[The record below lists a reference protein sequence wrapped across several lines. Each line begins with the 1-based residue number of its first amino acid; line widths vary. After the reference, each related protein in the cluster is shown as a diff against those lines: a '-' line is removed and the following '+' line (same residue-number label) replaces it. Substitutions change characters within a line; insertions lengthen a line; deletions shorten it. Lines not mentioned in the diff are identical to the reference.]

1 MLEVEANFQLGS
13 LNTLKLECIA
23 ERYALVLTSVE
34 LQEAL
39 SEARLRSANINVLGG
54 GSNLILN
61 RYLPGMTIHMGLKG
75 RELLE
80 ESADD
85 VVVRLQA
92 GEEWHETVLWANAEG
107 YFGLE
112 NLALIPGSVGAAP
125 VQNIGAYGVEIAQMI
140 EFVHVVD
147 SRNGHLRGLTAAQC
161 CFSYRDSLFKTP
173 EGKHL
178 IITAVD
184 LRLSKR
190 PVVNTSYPALREV
203 VPVDAATP
211 SDVLAAVVAIRQS
224 KLPDPGV
231 EANVGS
237 FFKNPIVDCVTA
249 EHMKAE
255 YPDMPQYPVD
265 ANTVKLS
272 AAWMIDQLGWR
283 GVEECGVSVSE
294 KHALVVINKSARY
307 ASEVIEFTN
316 KITYSVSEKYS
327 VSLDR
332 EPELVGSDQRA

>member
-23 ERYALVLTSVE
+23 ERYALVSTSVE

-140 EFVHVVD
+140 ESVHVVD

-237 FFKNPIVDCVTA
+237 FFKNPIVDCVRA

-316 KITYSVSEKYS
+316 KITHSVSEKYS

>member
-23 ERYALVLTSVE
+23 ERYALVSTSVE

-203 VPVDAATP
+203 VPFDAAMP

-316 KITYSVSEKYS
+316 KITYSVFEKYS

>member
-1 MLEVEANFQLGS
+1 MFEVEANVQLGS

-23 ERYALVLTSVE
+23 ECYVQVSTTGE

-75 RELLE
+75 RELLG

-140 EFVHVVD
+140 ECVHVVD
-147 SRNGHLRGLTAAQC
+147 VRSGDIRALTADEC
-161 CFSYRDSLFKTP
+161 CFSYRDSLFKTS

-178 IITAVD
+178 IIWAVD

-190 PVVNTSYPALREV
+190 PVVNTSYPALREA
-203 VPVDAATP
+203 VPHHTATP
-211 SDVLAAVVAIRQS
+211 FDVLTAVIAVRQS
-224 KLPDPGV
+224 KLPDPSV

-237 FFKNPIVDCVTA
+237 FFKNPIVDRVTA
-249 EHMKAE
+249 EHLKGD

-283 GVEECGVSVSE
+283 GVEEFGVSVSE
-294 KHALVVINKSARY
+294 KHALVVINRSARY
-307 ASEVIEFTN
+307 ASEVIEFTD
-316 KITYSVSEKYS
+316 KITSSVSEKYS

-332 EPELVGSDQRA
+332 EPELVGID

>member
-1 MLEVEANFQLGS
+1 MFEVEANVQLGS

-23 ERYALVLTSVE
+23 ECYVQVSTTGE

-75 RELLE
+75 RELLG

-140 EFVHVVD
+140 ECVHVVD
-147 SRNGHLRGLTAAQC
+147 VRSGDIRALTADEC
-161 CFSYRDSLFKTP
+161 CFSYRDSLFKSS

-178 IITAVD
+178 IIWAVD

-190 PVVNTSYPALREV
+190 PVVNTSYPALREA
-203 VPVDAATP
+203 VPHNTATP
-211 SDVLAAVVAIRQS
+211 SDVLTAVVAVRQS
-224 KLPDPGV
+224 KLPDPSV

-237 FFKNPIVDCVTA
+237 FFKNPIVDRVTA
-249 EHMKAE
+249 EHLKGD

-283 GVEECGVSVSE
+283 GIEEFGVSVSE
-294 KHALVVINKSARY
+294 KHALVVINRSARY
-307 ASEVIEFTN
+307 ASEVIEFTD
-316 KITYSVSEKYS
+316 KITSSVSEKYS

-332 EPELVGSDQRA
+332 EPELVGID

>member
-1 MLEVEANFQLGS
+1 MLKVEANFQLGR

-23 ERYALVLTSVE
+23 ECYVLVSTGGE

-39 SEARLRSANINVLGG
+39 TEARRRSANINVLGG

-92 GEEWHETVLWANAEG
+92 GEEWHETVLWANAKG

-140 EFVHVVD
+140 ECVHVVD
-147 SRNGHLRGLTAAQC
+147 SRNGDIRALTEAEC

-184 LRLSKR
+184 LRLSKH
-190 PVVNTSYPALREV
+190 PVVNTSYPALRQAV
-203 VPVDAATP
+203 SHDAATP
-211 SDVLAAVVAIRQS
+211 SDVLAAVVAIRRS
-224 KLPDPGV
+224 KLPDPSV

-237 FFKNPIVDCVTA
+237 FFKNPIVDREIA
-249 EHMKAE
+249 EHLKGE

-283 GVEECGVSVSE
+283 GVEEFGVSVSE

-316 KITYSVSEKYS
+316 KITSSVSEKYS

>member
-23 ERYALVLTSVE
+23 ERYALVSTSVE

-147 SRNGHLRGLTAAQC
+147 SRNGNLRGLTAAQC

-203 VPVDAATP
+203 VPFDAAMP

>member
-23 ERYALVLTSVE
+23 ERYALVSTSVE

-283 GVEECGVSVSE
+283 GVEEFGVSISE
-294 KHALVVINKSARY
+294 KHALVVINRSARY

-316 KITYSVSEKYS
+316 KITSSVSEKYS
-327 VSLDR
+327 VLLDR
-332 EPELVGSDQRA
+332 EPELAGSDQRA

>member
-1 MLEVEANFQLGS
+1 MFEVEANVQLGS

-23 ERYALVLTSVE
+23 ECYVQVSTTGE

-75 RELLE
+75 RELLG

-85 VVVRLQA
+85 VVIRLQA

-112 NLALIPGSVGAAP
+112 NLALIPGSAGAAP

-140 EFVHVVD
+140 ECVHVVD
-147 SRNGHLRGLTAAQC
+147 VRSGDIRALTADEC
-161 CFSYRDSLFKTP
+161 CFSYRDSLFKTS

-178 IITAVD
+178 IIWAVD

-190 PVVNTSYPALREV
+190 PVVNTSYPALREA
-203 VPVDAATP
+203 VPHHTATP
-211 SDVLAAVVAIRQS
+211 FDVLTAVIAVRQS
-224 KLPDPGV
+224 KLPDPSV

-237 FFKNPIVDCVTA
+237 FFKNPIVDRVTA
-249 EHMKAE
+249 EYLKGD

-283 GVEECGVSVSE
+283 GVEEFGVSVSE
-294 KHALVVINKSARY
+294 KHALVVINRSARY
-307 ASEVIEFTN
+307 ASEVIEFTD
-316 KITYSVSEKYS
+316 KITSSVSEKYS

-332 EPELVGSDQRA
+332 EPELVGID

>member
-1 MLEVEANFQLGS
+1 MFEVEANVQLGS

-23 ERYALVLTSVE
+23 ECYVQVSTTGE

-75 RELLE
+75 RELLG

-140 EFVHVVD
+140 ECVHVVD
-147 SRNGHLRGLTAAQC
+147 VRSGDIRALTADEC
-161 CFSYRDSLFKTP
+161 CFSYRDSLFKSS

-178 IITAVD
+178 IIWAVD

-190 PVVNTSYPALREV
+190 PVVNTSYPALREA
-203 VPVDAATP
+203 VPHNTATP
-211 SDVLAAVVAIRQS
+211 SDVLAAVVAVRQS
-224 KLPDPGV
+224 KLPDPSV

-237 FFKNPIVDCVTA
+237 FFKNPIVDRVTA
-249 EHMKAE
+249 AYLKGD

-283 GVEECGVSVSE
+283 GVEEFGVSVSE
-294 KHALVVINKSARY
+294 KHALVVINRSARY
-307 ASEVIEFTN
+307 ASEVIEFTD
-316 KITYSVSEKYS
+316 KITSSVSEKYS

-332 EPELVGSDQRA
+332 EPELVGID

>member
-1 MLEVEANFQLGS
+1 MLEVKANFQLGS
-13 LNTLKLECIA
+13 LNTLKLECVA
-23 ERYALVLTSVE
+23 ECYALVSTTVE

-39 SEARLRSANINVLGG
+39 SEARLRSSNINVLGG

-61 RYLPGMTIHMGLKG
+61 HYLPGMTIHMGLKG

-92 GEEWHETVLWANAEG
+92 GEEWHETVLWANTEG

-140 EFVHVVD
+140 ECVHVVD
-147 SRNGHLRGLTAAQC
+147 PRNGDPRALAADEC

-190 PVVNTSYPALREV
+190 PVVNTSYPALREA
-203 VPVDAATP
+203 VPYTATP

-224 KLPDPGV
+224 KLPDPSI

-237 FFKNPIVDCVTA
+237 FFKNPIVDRVTA
-249 EHMKAE
+249 EHLKAE

-283 GVEECGVSVSE
+283 GVEELGVAVSE

-316 KITYSVSEKYS
+316 KISSSVSEKYS

-332 EPELVGSDQRA
+332 EPEFVGSDQGA

>member
-1 MLEVEANFQLGS
+1 MFEVEANVQLGS

-23 ERYALVLTSVE
+23 ECYVQVSTTGE

-75 RELLE
+75 RELLG

-85 VVVRLQA
+85 VVIRLQA

-140 EFVHVVD
+140 ECVHVVD
-147 SRNGHLRGLTAAQC
+147 VRSGDIRALTADEC
-161 CFSYRDSLFKTP
+161 CFSYRDSLFKTS

-178 IITAVD
+178 IIWAVD

-190 PVVNTSYPALREV
+190 PVVNTSYPALREA
-203 VPVDAATP
+203 VPHNTATP
-211 SDVLAAVVAIRQS
+211 SDVLTAVVAVRQS
-224 KLPDPGV
+224 KLPDPSV

-237 FFKNPIVDCVTA
+237 FFKNPIVDRVTA
-249 EHMKAE
+249 EHLKGD

-283 GVEECGVSVSE
+283 GVEEFGVSVSE
-294 KHALVVINKSARY
+294 KHALVVINRSARY
-307 ASEVIEFTN
+307 ASEVIEFTD
-316 KITYSVSEKYS
+316 KITSSVSEKYS

-332 EPELVGSDQRA
+332 EPELVGID

>member
-1 MLEVEANFQLGS
+1 MIEVEANFQLGS
-13 LNTLKLECIA
+13 LTTLKLECIA
-23 ERYALVLTSVE
+23 ECYVQVSTTGE
-34 LQEAL
+34 LKEAL

-75 RELLE
+75 RELLG

-125 VQNIGAYGVEIAQMI
+125 VQDIGAYGVEIAQMI
-140 EFVHVVD
+140 ECVHVVD
-147 SRNGHLRGLTAAQC
+147 TRNGDIWALTADEC
-161 CFSYRDSLFKTP
+161 CFSYRDSLFKTS

-178 IITAVD
+178 IIWAVD

-190 PVVNTSYPALREV
+190 PVVNTSYPALREA
-203 VPVDAATP
+203 VPHHTATP
-211 SDVLAAVVAIRQS
+211 FAVLTAVIAVRQS
-224 KLPDPGV
+224 KLPDPSV

-237 FFKNPIVDCVTA
+237 FFKNPIVDRVTA
-249 EHMKAE
+249 EHLKGD

-283 GVEECGVSVSE
+283 GVEEFGVSVSE
-294 KHALVVINKSARY
+294 KHALVVINRSARY
-307 ASEVIEFTN
+307 ASEVIEFTD
-316 KITYSVSEKYS
+316 KITSSVSEKYS

-332 EPELVGSDQRA
+332 EPELVGID

>member
-23 ERYALVLTSVE
+23 ECYVQVSTTGE
-34 LQEAL
+34 LQKVL
-39 SEARLRSANINVLGG
+39 SEARLRSANISVLGG

-61 RYLPGMTIHMGLKG
+61 RYLPGMTIHMGSKG
-75 RELLE
+75 RELLG

-140 EFVHVVD
+140 DCVHVVD
-147 SRNGHLRGLTAAQC
+147 VRSGDIRALTADEC
-161 CFSYRDSLFKTP
+161 CFSYRDSLFKTS

-178 IITAVD
+178 IVSAVD

-190 PVVNTSYPALREV
+190 PVVNTSYPALREA
-203 VPVDAATP
+203 VPNNCVTP
-211 SDVLAAVVAIRQS
+211 SDVLDAVIALRQS
-224 KLPDPGV
+224 KLPDPSV

-237 FFKNPIVDCVTA
+237 FFKNPIVDGVKA
-249 EHMKAE
+249 EHLQGE

-265 ANTVKLS
+265 GNTVKLS

-283 GVEECGVSVSE
+283 GVEEFGVSVSE
-294 KHALVVINKSARY
+294 KHALVIINKSARY
-307 ASEVIEFTN
+307 ASEVIEFAD
-316 KITYSVSEKYS
+316 KISSEVFRKYG

-332 EPELVGSDQRA
+332 EPELIGID

>member
-1 MLEVEANFQLGS
+1 MLKVEANFQLGS
-13 LNTLKLECIA
+13 LNTLKLECVA
-23 ERYALVLTSVE
+23 EFYAHVSTTGE

-39 SEARLRSANINVLGG
+39 SEARQRSANINVLGG

-61 RYLPGMTIHMGLKG
+61 RYLPGMTIHMGLQG

-85 VVVRLQA
+85 VVVRFQA

-125 VQNIGAYGVEIAQMI
+125 VQNIGAYGVEIAQLI
-140 EFVHVVD
+140 ECVHVVD
-147 SRNGHLRGLTAAQC
+147 SRNGDIRGLTAAEC
-161 CFSYRDSLFKTP
+161 CFSYRNSLFKTS
-173 EGKHL
+173 EGRHL
-178 IITAVD
+178 IISAVD

-190 PVVNTSYPALREV
+190 PVVNTSYPALREA
-203 VPVDAATP
+203 VPQDAATP
-211 SDVLAAVVAIRQS
+211 SDVLTAVVAVRQS
-224 KLPDPGV
+224 KLPDPSI

-237 FFKNPIVDCVTA
+237 FFKNPIVDRMTA
-249 EHMKAE
+249 EHLKGD

-283 GVEECGVSVSE
+283 GVEEFGVSVSE
-294 KHALVVINKSARY
+294 KHALVIINKSARY

-316 KITYSVSEKYS
+316 KINSSVSEKYS
-327 VSLDR
+327 VLLDR
-332 EPELVGSDQRA
+332 EPELVGSG

>member
-1 MLEVEANFQLGS
+1 MLKVEANFQLGS

-23 ERYALVLTSVE
+23 ECYVQVSTTGD

-39 SEARLRSANINVLGG
+39 RDARQRSLNINVLGG

-75 RELLE
+75 RELLG

-140 EFVHVVD
+140 ECVHVVD
-147 SRNGHLRGLTAAQC
+147 VRSGDIRALTADEC
-161 CFSYRDSLFKTP
+161 CFSYRDSLFKSS

-178 IITAVD
+178 IIWAVD

-190 PVVNTSYPALREV
+190 PVVNTSYPALREA
-203 VPVDAATP
+203 VPHNAATP
-211 SDVLAAVVAIRQS
+211 SDVLTAVVAVRQS
-224 KLPDPGV
+224 KLPDPSV

-237 FFKNPIVDCVTA
+237 FFKNPIVDRVTA
-249 EHMKAE
+249 EHLKGD

-265 ANTVKLS
+265 ANTVKPS

-283 GVEECGVSVSE
+283 GVEEFGVSVSE
-294 KHALVVINKSARY
+294 KHALVVINRSARY
-307 ASEVIEFTN
+307 ASEVIEFTD
-316 KITYSVSEKYS
+316 KITSSVSEKYS

-332 EPELVGSDQRA
+332 EPELVGID

>member
-1 MLEVEANFQLGS
+1 MFEVEANVQLGS

-23 ERYALVLTSVE
+23 ECYVRVSTTGE

-75 RELLE
+75 RELLG

-140 EFVHVVD
+140 ECVHVVD
-147 SRNGHLRGLTAAQC
+147 VRSGDIRALTADEC
-161 CFSYRDSLFKTP
+161 CFSYRDSLFKTS

-178 IITAVD
+178 IIWAVD

-190 PVVNTSYPALREV
+190 PVVNTSYPALREA
-203 VPVDAATP
+203 VPHNTATP
-211 SDVLAAVVAIRQS
+211 SDVLTAVVAVRQS
-224 KLPDPGV
+224 KLPDPSV

-237 FFKNPIVDCVTA
+237 FFKNPIVDRVTA
-249 EHMKAE
+249 EHLKGD

-283 GVEECGVSVSE
+283 GVEEFGVSVSE
-294 KHALVVINKSARY
+294 KHALVVINRSARY
-307 ASEVIEFTN
+307 ASEVIEFTD
-316 KITYSVSEKYS
+316 KITSSVSEKYS

-332 EPELVGSDQRA
+332 EPELVGID

>member
-1 MLEVEANFQLGS
+1 MFEVEANVQLGS

-23 ERYALVLTSVE
+23 ECYVQVSTTGE

-75 RELLE
+75 RELLG

-85 VVVRLQA
+85 VVIRLQA

-140 EFVHVVD
+140 ECVHVVD
-147 SRNGHLRGLTAAQC
+147 VRSGDIRALTADEC
-161 CFSYRDSLFKTP
+161 CFSYRDSLFKTS

-178 IITAVD
+178 IIWAVD

-190 PVVNTSYPALREV
+190 PVVNTSYPALREA
-203 VPVDAATP
+203 VPHNTATP
-211 SDVLAAVVAIRQS
+211 SDVLTAVVAVRQS
-224 KLPDPGV
+224 KLPDPSV
-231 EANVGS
+231 ESNVGS
-237 FFKNPIVDCVTA
+237 FFKNPIVDRVTA
-249 EHMKAE
+249 EHLKGE

-283 GVEECGVSVSE
+283 GVEELGVSVSE
-294 KHALVVINKSARY
+294 KHALVVINRSARY
-307 ASEVIEFTN
+307 ASEVIEFTD
-316 KITYSVSEKYS
+316 KITSSVSEKYS

-332 EPELVGSDQRA
+332 EPELVGID

>member
-1 MLEVEANFQLGS
+1 MFEVEANVQLGS

-23 ERYALVLTSVE
+23 ECYVQVSTTGE

-39 SEARLRSANINVLGG
+39 REARLRSANINVLGG

-61 RYLPGMTIHMGLKG
+61 RYLPGMTIQMGLKG
-75 RELLE
+75 RELLG

-140 EFVHVVD
+140 ECVHVVD
-147 SRNGHLRGLTAAQC
+147 VRSGDIRALTADEC
-161 CFSYRDSLFKTP
+161 CFSYRDSLFKSS

-178 IITAVD
+178 IIWAVD

-190 PVVNTSYPALREV
+190 PVVNTSYPALREA
-203 VPVDAATP
+203 VPHNTATP
-211 SDVLAAVVAIRQS
+211 SDVLTAVVAVRQS
-224 KLPDPGV
+224 KLPDPSI

-237 FFKNPIVDCVTA
+237 FFKNPIVDRVTA
-249 EHMKAE
+249 EHLKGD

-283 GVEECGVSVSE
+283 GVEEFGVSVSE
-294 KHALVVINKSARY
+294 KHALVVINRSARY
-307 ASEVIEFTN
+307 ASEVIEFTD
-316 KITYSVSEKYS
+316 KITSSVSEKYS

-332 EPELVGSDQRA
+332 EPELVGID

>member
-1 MLEVEANFQLGS
+1 MFEVEANVQLGS

-23 ERYALVLTSVE
+23 ECYVQVSTTGE

-75 RELLE
+75 RELLG

-85 VVVRLQA
+85 VVIRLQA

-140 EFVHVVD
+140 ECVHVVD
-147 SRNGHLRGLTAAQC
+147 VRSGDIRALTADEC
-161 CFSYRDSLFKTP
+161 CFSYRDSLFKTS

-178 IITAVD
+178 IIWAVD

-190 PVVNTSYPALREV
+190 PVVNTSYPALREA
-203 VPVDAATP
+203 VPHHTATP
-211 SDVLAAVVAIRQS
+211 FDVLTAVIAVRQS
-224 KLPDPGV
+224 KLPDPSV

-237 FFKNPIVDCVTA
+237 FFKNPIVDRVTA
-249 EHMKAE
+249 EHLKGD

-283 GVEECGVSVSE
+283 GVEEFGESVSE
-294 KHALVVINKSARY
+294 KHALVVINRSARY
-307 ASEVIEFTN
+307 ASEVIEFTD
-316 KITYSVSEKYS
+316 KITSSVSEKYS

-332 EPELVGSDQRA
+332 EPELVGID

>member
-1 MLEVEANFQLGS
+1 MLKVEANFQLGS

-23 ERYALVLTSVE
+23 ERYAHVSTTGE
-34 LQEAL
+34 LREAV
-39 SEARLRSANINVLGG
+39 SEAHQHSANINLLGG

-61 RYLPGMTIHMGLKG
+61 RFLPGITIHMGLRG
-75 RELLE
+75 RELVE

-92 GEEWHETVLWANAEG
+92 GEDWHETVLWANAAG

-125 VQNIGAYGVEIAQMI
+125 IQNIGAYGVEIAQLI
-140 EFVHVVD
+140 ECVHVVD
-147 SRNGHLRGLTAAQC
+147 LRCGDIQSLTVAEC
-161 CFSYRDSLFKTP
+161 CLSYRNSVFKTP
-173 EGKHL
+173 DGKHL
-178 IITAVD
+178 IILAVD

-190 PVVNTSYPALREV
+190 PFVNTSYPALREA
-203 VPVDAATP
+203 VPNESATP
-211 SDVLAAVVAIRQS
+211 SDVLEAVVALRQS
-224 KLPDPGV
+224 KLPDPRV
-231 EANVGS
+231 DANVGS
-237 FFKNPIVDCVTA
+237 FFKNPIVDNVTA
-249 EHMKAE
+249 AHLQRE

-283 GVEECGVSVSE
+283 GAEKCGVAVSE
-294 KHALVVINKSARY
+294 KHALVVINKCARY

-316 KITYSVSEKYS
+316 KIAYSVAEKYG

-332 EPELVGSDQRA
+332 EPELVGSD

>member
-1 MLEVEANFQLGS
+1 MLKVEANFQLGS
-13 LNTLKLECIA
+13 LNTLRLECIA
-23 ERYALVLTSVE
+23 ECYTHVSTTGE

-39 SEARLRSANINVLGG
+39 SEARQRSANINVLGG
-54 GSNLILN
+54 ASNLILN
-61 RYLPGMTIHMGLKG
+61 RYLPGMTIHIGLQG

-85 VVVRLQA
+85 VVIRLQA
-92 GEEWHETVLWANAEG
+92 GEEWHETVLWAHAEG

-112 NLALIPGSVGAAP
+112 NLALIAGSVGAAP
-125 VQNIGAYGVEIAQMI
+125 VQNIGAYGIEIAQLI
-140 EFVHVVD
+140 ECVHVVD
-147 SRNGHLRGLTAAQC
+147 WRNGNVCALTAAEC
-161 CFSYRDSLFKTP
+161 CFSYRNSLFKAP

-178 IITAVD
+178 IISAVD

-190 PVVNTSYPALREV
+190 PVVNTSYPALREA
-203 VPVDAATP
+203 VPENCETP
-211 SDVLAAVVAIRQS
+211 SDVLEAVIAVRQS
-224 KLPDPGV
+224 KLPDPSL
-231 EANVGS
+231 EPNVGS
-237 FFKNPIVDCVTA
+237 FFKNPIVDRVTA
-249 EHMKAE
+249 EYLQGE

-283 GVEECGVSVSE
+283 GVEEFGVSVSE
-294 KHALVVINKSARY
+294 KHALVIINKSARY

-316 KITYSVSEKYS
+316 KISSEVFQKYG

-332 EPELVGSDQRA
+332 EPEIIGID

>member
-1 MLEVEANFQLGS
+1 MFEVEANVQLGS

-23 ERYALVLTSVE
+23 ECYVQVSTTGE

-39 SEARLRSANINVLGG
+39 SEARLRTANINVLGG

-75 RELLE
+75 RELLG

-140 EFVHVVD
+140 ECVHVVD
-147 SRNGHLRGLTAAQC
+147 VRSGDIRALTADEC
-161 CFSYRDSLFKTP
+161 CFSYRDSLFKTS

-178 IITAVD
+178 IIWAVD

-190 PVVNTSYPALREV
+190 PVVNTSYPALREA
-203 VPVDAATP
+203 VPHNTATP
-211 SDVLAAVVAIRQS
+211 SDVLTAVVAVRQS
-224 KLPDPGV
+224 KLPDPSV

-237 FFKNPIVDCVTA
+237 FFKNPIVDRVTA
-249 EHMKAE
+249 EHLKGD

-283 GVEECGVSVSE
+283 GVEEFGVSVSE
-294 KHALVVINKSARY
+294 KHALVVINRSARY
-307 ASEVIEFTN
+307 ASEVIEFTD
-316 KITYSVSEKYS
+316 KITSSVSEKYS

-332 EPELVGSDQRA
+332 EPELVGID

>member
-1 MLEVEANFQLGS
+1 MFEVEANVQLGS

-23 ERYALVLTSVE
+23 ECYVQVSTTGE

-75 RELLE
+75 RELLG

-85 VVVRLQA
+85 VVIRLQA

-140 EFVHVVD
+140 ECVHVVD
-147 SRNGHLRGLTAAQC
+147 VRSGDIRALTADEC
-161 CFSYRDSLFKTP
+161 CFSYRDSLFKTS

-178 IITAVD
+178 IIWAVD

-190 PVVNTSYPALREV
+190 PVVNTSYPALREA
-203 VPVDAATP
+203 VPHHTATP
-211 SDVLAAVVAIRQS
+211 FDVLTAVIAVRQS
-224 KLPDPGV
+224 KLPDPSV

-237 FFKNPIVDCVTA
+237 FFKNPIVDRVTA
-249 EHMKAE
+249 EHLKGD

-283 GVEECGVSVSE
+283 GVEEFGVSVSE
-294 KHALVVINKSARY
+294 KHALVIINRSARY
-307 ASEVIEFTN
+307 ASEVIEFTD
-316 KITYSVSEKYS
+316 KITSSVSEKYS

-332 EPELVGSDQRA
+332 EPELVGID

>member
-1 MLEVEANFQLGS
+1 MFEVEANVQLGS

-23 ERYALVLTSVE
+23 ECYVQVSTTGE

-75 RELLE
+75 RELLG

-140 EFVHVVD
+140 ECVHVVD
-147 SRNGHLRGLTAAQC
+147 VRSGDIRALTADEC
-161 CFSYRDSLFKTP
+161 CFSYRDSLFKTS

-178 IITAVD
+178 IIWAVD

-190 PVVNTSYPALREV
+190 PVVNTSYPALREA
-203 VPVDAATP
+203 VPHHTATP
-211 SDVLAAVVAIRQS
+211 FAVLTAVIAVRQS
-224 KLPDPGV
+224 KLPDPSV

-237 FFKNPIVDCVTA
+237 FFKNPIVDRVTA
-249 EHMKAE
+249 EHLKGD

-283 GVEECGVSVSE
+283 GVEEFGVSVSE
-294 KHALVVINKSARY
+294 KHALVVINRSARY
-307 ASEVIEFTN
+307 ASEVIEFTD
-316 KITYSVSEKYS
+316 KITSSVSEKYS

-332 EPELVGSDQRA
+332 EPELVGID

>member
-1 MLEVEANFQLGS
+1 MQVSTTG
-13 LNTLKLECIA
+13 
-23 ERYALVLTSVE
+23 E

-75 RELLE
+75 RELLG

-85 VVVRLQA
+85 VVIRLQA

-140 EFVHVVD
+140 ECVHVVD
-147 SRNGHLRGLTAAQC
+147 VRSGDIRALTADEC
-161 CFSYRDSLFKTP
+161 CFSYRDSLFKTS

-178 IITAVD
+178 IIWAVD

-190 PVVNTSYPALREV
+190 PVVNTSYPALREA
-203 VPVDAATP
+203 VPHHTATP
-211 SDVLAAVVAIRQS
+211 FDVLTAVIAVRQS
-224 KLPDPGV
+224 KLPDPSV

-237 FFKNPIVDCVTA
+237 FFKNPIVDRVTA
-249 EHMKAE
+249 EHLKGD

-283 GVEECGVSVSE
+283 GVEEFGVSVSE
-294 KHALVVINKSARY
+294 KHALVVINRSARY
-307 ASEVIEFTN
+307 ASEVIEFTD
-316 KITYSVSEKYS
+316 KITSSVSEKYS

-332 EPELVGSDQRA
+332 EPELVGID

>member
-1 MLEVEANFQLGS
+1 MFEVEANVQLGS

-23 ERYALVLTSVE
+23 ECYVQVSTTGE

-75 RELLE
+75 RELLG

-85 VVVRLQA
+85 VVIRLQA

-140 EFVHVVD
+140 ECVHVVD
-147 SRNGHLRGLTAAQC
+147 VRSGDIRALTADEC
-161 CFSYRDSLFKTP
+161 CFSYRDSLFKTS

-178 IITAVD
+178 IIWAVD

-190 PVVNTSYPALREV
+190 PVVNTSYPALREA
-203 VPVDAATP
+203 VPHHTATP
-211 SDVLAAVVAIRQS
+211 FDVLTAVIAVRQS
-224 KLPDPGV
+224 KLPDPSV

-237 FFKNPIVDCVTA
+237 FFKNPIVDRVTA
-249 EHMKAE
+249 EYLKGD

-283 GVEECGVSVSE
+283 GVEEFGVSVSE
-294 KHALVVINKSARY
+294 KHALVVINRSARY
-307 ASEVIEFTN
+307 ASEVIEFTD
-316 KITYSVSEKYS
+316 KITSSVSEKYS

-332 EPELVGSDQRA
+332 EPALVGID

>member
-1 MLEVEANFQLGS
+1 MFEVEANVQLDS

-23 ERYALVLTSVE
+23 ECYVQVSTTGE

-75 RELLE
+75 RELLG

-85 VVVRLQA
+85 VVIRLQA

-140 EFVHVVD
+140 ECVHVVD
-147 SRNGHLRGLTAAQC
+147 VRSGDIRALTADEC
-161 CFSYRDSLFKTP
+161 CFSYRDSLFKTS

-178 IITAVD
+178 IIWAVD

-190 PVVNTSYPALREV
+190 PVVNTSYPALREA
-203 VPVDAATP
+203 VPHHTATP
-211 SDVLAAVVAIRQS
+211 FDVLTAVIAVRQS
-224 KLPDPGV
+224 KLPDPSV

-237 FFKNPIVDCVTA
+237 FFKNPIVDRVTA
-249 EHMKAE
+249 EHLKGD

-283 GVEECGVSVSE
+283 GVEEFGVSVSE
-294 KHALVVINKSARY
+294 KHALVVINRSARY
-307 ASEVIEFTN
+307 ASEVIEFTD
-316 KITYSVSEKYS
+316 KITSSVSEKYS

-332 EPELVGSDQRA
+332 EPELVGID

>member
-23 ERYALVLTSVE
+23 ERYALVSTSVE

>member
-23 ERYALVLTSVE
+23 ERYALVSTSVE

-140 EFVHVVD
+140 ESVHVVD

-307 ASEVIEFTN
+307 ASEVIEFTH

>member
-23 ERYALVLTSVE
+23 ERYALVSTSVE

-249 EHMKAE
+249 ENMKAE

-294 KHALVVINKSARY
+294 KHALVVVNKSARY

-316 KITYSVSEKYS
+316 KITYSVFEKYS

>member
-1 MLEVEANFQLGS
+1 MFEVEANVQLGS

-23 ERYALVLTSVE
+23 ECYVQVSTTGE

-75 RELLE
+75 RELLG

-85 VVVRLQA
+85 VVIRLQA

-140 EFVHVVD
+140 ECVHVVD
-147 SRNGHLRGLTAAQC
+147 VRSGDIRALTADEC
-161 CFSYRDSLFKTP
+161 CFSYRDSLFKTS

-178 IITAVD
+178 IIWAVD

-190 PVVNTSYPALREV
+190 PVVNTSYPALREA
-203 VPVDAATP
+203 VPHNTATP
-211 SDVLAAVVAIRQS
+211 SDVLTAVVAVRQS
-224 KLPDPGV
+224 KLPDPSV
-231 EANVGS
+231 ESNVGS
-237 FFKNPIVDCVTA
+237 FFKNPIVDRVTA
-249 EHMKAE
+249 EHLKGE
-255 YPDMPQYPVD
+255 HPDMPQYPVD

-283 GVEECGVSVSE
+283 GVEEFGVSVSE
-294 KHALVVINKSARY
+294 KHALVVINRSARY
-307 ASEVIEFTN
+307 ASEVIEFTD
-316 KITYSVSEKYS
+316 KITSSVSETYS

-332 EPELVGSDQRA
+332 EPELVGID

>member
-1 MLEVEANFQLGS
+1 MCKVEANVQLGS

-23 ERYALVLTSVE
+23 ECYVQVSTTGE

-39 SEARLRSANINVLGG
+39 SEARLRTANINVLGG

-75 RELLE
+75 RELLG

-140 EFVHVVD
+140 ECVHVVD
-147 SRNGHLRGLTAAQC
+147 VRSGDIRALTADEC
-161 CFSYRDSLFKTP
+161 CFSYRDSLFKTS

-178 IITAVD
+178 IIWAVD

-190 PVVNTSYPALREV
+190 PVVNTSYPALREA
-203 VPVDAATP
+203 VPHNAATP
-211 SDVLAAVVAIRQS
+211 SDVLTAVVAVRQS
-224 KLPDPGV
+224 KLPDPSV
-231 EANVGS
+231 EPNVGS
-237 FFKNPIVDCVTA
+237 FFKNPIVDRVTA
-249 EHMKAE
+249 EHLKGD

-283 GVEECGVSVSE
+283 GVEEFGVSVSE
-294 KHALVVINKSARY
+294 KHALVVINRSARY
-307 ASEVIEFTN
+307 ASEVIEFTD
-316 KITYSVSEKYS
+316 KITSSVSEKYS

-332 EPELVGSDQRA
+332 EPELVGID

>member
-1 MLEVEANFQLGS
+1 MFEVEANVQLGS

-23 ERYALVLTSVE
+23 ECYVQVSTTGE

-75 RELLE
+75 RELLG

-85 VVVRLQA
+85 VVIRLQA

-112 NLALIPGSVGAAP
+112 NLALIPGSAGAAP

-140 EFVHVVD
+140 ECVHVVD
-147 SRNGHLRGLTAAQC
+147 VRSGDIRALTADEC
-161 CFSYRDSLFKTP
+161 CFSYRDSLFKTS

-178 IITAVD
+178 IIWAVD

-190 PVVNTSYPALREV
+190 PVVNTSYPALREA
-203 VPVDAATP
+203 VPHHTATP
-211 SDVLAAVVAIRQS
+211 FDVLTAVIAVRQS
-224 KLPDPGV
+224 KLPDPSV

-237 FFKNPIVDCVTA
+237 FFKNPIVDRVTA
-249 EHMKAE
+249 EHLKGD

-283 GVEECGVSVSE
+283 GVEEFGVSVSE
-294 KHALVVINKSARY
+294 KHALVVINRSARY
-307 ASEVIEFTN
+307 ASEVIEFTD
-316 KITYSVSEKYS
+316 KITSSVSEKYS

-332 EPELVGSDQRA
+332 EPELVGID

>member
-1 MLEVEANFQLGS
+1 MFEVEANVQLGS

-23 ERYALVLTSVE
+23 ECYVQVSTTGE

-75 RELLE
+75 RELLG

-140 EFVHVVD
+140 ECVHVIDVRSGD
-147 SRNGHLRGLTAAQC
+147 IRALTADEC
-161 CFSYRDSLFKTP
+161 CFSYRDSLFKTS

-178 IITAVD
+178 IISAVD

-190 PVVNTSYPALREV
+190 PVVNTSYPALREA
-203 VPVDAATP
+203 VPHNTATP
-211 SDVLAAVVAIRQS
+211 SDVLTAVIALRQS
-224 KLPDPGV
+224 KLPDPSV
-231 EANVGS
+231 ESNVGS
-237 FFKNPIVDCVTA
+237 FFKNPIVDRVTA
-249 EHMKAE
+249 EHLKGE

-283 GVEECGVSVSE
+283 GVEEFGVSVSE
-294 KHALVVINKSARY
+294 KHALVVINRSARY
-307 ASEVIEFTN
+307 ASEVIEFTD
-316 KITYSVSEKYS
+316 KITSSVSEKYS

-332 EPELVGSDQRA
+332 EPELVGID